1 MCLIGNLDLHLVS
14 NQVIQPGIPGC
25 VNKETQNIDITTSF
39 LNHDQIRTYLGKK

>member
-14 NQVIQPGIPGC
+14 NQVIPGC
-25 VNKETQNIDITTSF
+25 INKETQNIDITTSF